1 MIVSILDY
9 SSGKV
14 DIISSKEAK
23 EYLVNHIEEIL
34 DEKGYDLNNISYMIT
49 DKLNLNINI

>member
-9 SSGKV
+9 SSGKI
-14 DIISSKEAK
+14 DIISSKETEK
-23 EYLVNHIEEIL
+23 YLVDHIEEIL
-34 DEKGYDLNNISYMIT
+34 DEKGYNLNNISYMIT